1 MKRVGIITLNGYFNH
16 GNRLQN
22 YALEQVIKSLGYEVE
37 TIVLQPVKSFSNQK
51 FIIRVL
57 NIFKLYGFLKAPYIL
72 SKSIIQKLIFLTY
85 RGKIEKERL
94 NLFKGFSE
102 KYLNETKPLV
112 ANKKNLKKLNARYDK
127 FVVGS
132 DQVWNPNYLK
142 NLKNEYFLT
151 FADRSKRIAYAA
163 SFGVENLKQEH
174 IDFYQNNLKNFKR
187 ISVREFSGIQIL
199 NDLNIND
206 CVYSIDP
213 TLLIDSIKWEAFNF
227 ETSSFPKKN
236 YILVNILGK
245 KTKAQKK
252 YIKKLKL
259 KRSVVDISNYLYK
272 YYTINPTGFLNLLK
286 NTDFVITDSFHTGI
300 FSYIF
305 SKKFTIFNRGNMNS
319 RIISLYKII
328 YQKNIDDFEYIEF
341 FDYVEMGSNKYLS
354 QLKKESYH
362 YLRDSLNLN

>member
-1 MKRVGIITLNGYFNH
+1 MKKVGIITLNGYKNH

-22 YALEQVIKSLGYEVE
+22 YALEQIIISLGYEVE
-37 TIVLQPVKSFSNQK
+37 TIVLIPISSSSKMSIKNKIQSIKSKESANTILVIIK
-51 FIIRVL
+51 VLYSKLINIIIR
-57 NIFKLYGFLKAPYIL
+57 
-72 SKSIIQKLIFLTY
+72 T
-85 RGKIEKERL
+85 RIENKREK
-94 NLFKGFSE
+94 LFKDFSD
-102 KYLNETKPLV
+102 KYLNESEPILATEKNLEKL
-112 ANKKNLKKLNARYDK
+112 NKKYDK

-132 DQVWNPNYLK
+132 DQVWNPNIRN
-142 NLKNEYFLT
+142 NLRNEYFLT

-199 NDLNIND
+199 NDLYIND
-206 CVYSIDP
+206 CVYTIDP

-227 ETSSFPKKN
+227 ETSGFPKKN

-252 YIKKLKL
+252 YIKKLKP

-272 YYTINPTGFLNLLK
+272 YYTINPTDFLNLLK
-286 NTDFVITDSFHTGI
+286 NADFVITDSFHTGI

-305 SKKFTIFNRGNMNS
+305 SKKFTIFYRGNMNS